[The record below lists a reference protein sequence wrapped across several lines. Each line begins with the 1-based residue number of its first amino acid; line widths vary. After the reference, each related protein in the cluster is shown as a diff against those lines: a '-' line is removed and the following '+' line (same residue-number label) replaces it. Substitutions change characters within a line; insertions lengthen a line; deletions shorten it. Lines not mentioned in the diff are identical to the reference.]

1 MTTTELSRYIAAL
14 ADYALEKQLIAPEDE
29 AWAVNSLL
37 AAMGAREFV
46 PPAEPLRAPLHQLLE
61 ALTGYAVEQGLCG
74 EDITSRDLFDTS
86 LMGLLT
92 ARPSQVIREF
102 RERYAASPEAATGWY
117 YAFSQD
123 TNYIRRDRIAKDR
136 KWVAP
141 TGYGE
146 LDITINLSK
155 PEKDPRAIAAAKKAP
170 QSGYPKCQLCRE
182 NEGYPG
188 QIGRASCR
196 ERV

>member
-61 ALTGYAVEQGLCG
+61 ALTGYVVEQGLCG
-74 EDITSRDLFDTS
+74 EDITSRDLFDTG

-123 TNYIRRDRIAKDR
+123 TNYIRRDRIAKDQLSTVGTGSWTSPSTCPSR
-136 KWVAP
+136 KRTP
-141 TGYGE
+141 GP
-146 LDITINLSK
+146 LPPRKK
-155 PEKDPRAIAAAKKAP
+155 PPRAATPSASSAGKTRAT
-170 QSGYPKCQLCRE
+170 
-182 NEGYPG
+182 PG
-188 QIGRASCR
+188 T
-196 ERV
+196 